1 MLLKKTGWFL
11 ASHEDGRDISN
22 PLAIMEDIKHQRV
35 GMNTSKSARLGYL
48 MWAGEL
54 VWWPPTGA
62 PCMNI
67 PGGDGE
73 RWSGRWRQGRQE
85 APGEH
90 RLGCLTISGWANGK
104 GDIRCDKELKH
115 RSVINAS
122 QNGFMENRSCQR
134 NVISFFDEITHLVD
148 KSDCVEVIDSS
159 KAVSAARADT
169 LINIYRGKLSITST
183 LNGWRAG

>member
-1 MLLKKTGWFL
+1 
-11 ASHEDGRDISN
+11 
-22 PLAIMEDIKHQRV
+22 MEKV
-35 GMNTSKSARLGYL
+35 TSD
-48 MWAGEL
+48 
-54 VWWPPTGA
+54 V
-62 PCMNI
+62 I
-67 PGGDGE
+67 
-73 RWSGRWRQGRQE
+73 
-85 APGEH
+85 
-90 RLGCLTISGWANGK
+90 
-104 GDIRCDKELKH
+104 DKELKP